1 MGCYPDN
8 SSVDVITP
16 TILSRSDLLAEARES
31 VSNQTY
37 HSVRHLIAV
46 DDRGVGQG
54 FLRNNLVK
62 RSTAEWLAFL
72 DDDDLLDPD
81 FIAAHM
87 EYALTHG
94 ADVVYALC
102 RYPPGSEWRPA
113 ISAFDPQRLLSGP
126 YIPIT
131 TLVRRSAFE
140 EVGGFKTTDN
150 CEDHKLWLELL
161 KIGARFRHLPK
172 VCWTYRL
179 HGNRWRP
186 EVV

>member
-1 MGCYPDN
+1 MPL
-8 SSVDVITP
+8 VDVITP
-16 TILSRSDLLAEARES
+16 TIPSRWDLLAEARES
-31 VSNQTY
+31 VCRQTY
-37 HSVRHLIAV
+37 RDVGHLVSVDQH
-46 DDRGVGQG
+46 GMGQG
-54 FLRNNLVK
+54 FVRNDIILRSQANWLV
-62 RSTAEWLAFL
+62 FL

-81 FIAAHM
+81 FVALHL
-87 EYALTHG
+87 EYALIHG

-113 ISAFDPQRLLSGP
+113 ISAFDPQRLLREP

-140 EVGGFKTTDN
+140 EVGGFKSTDN